1 MIFLG
6 YFPPMRLYNRN
17 KVMKNLY
24 LCTLKTSTSSKTS
37 SSVVLMSFGK
47 TITFWIDWSSFYK
60 FCRNSAPSHNRPA
73 FN

>member
-47 TITFWIDWSSFYK
+47 TITFWTVPRSKVQRAESEVK
-60 FCRNSAPSHNRPA
+60 L
-73 FN
+73 